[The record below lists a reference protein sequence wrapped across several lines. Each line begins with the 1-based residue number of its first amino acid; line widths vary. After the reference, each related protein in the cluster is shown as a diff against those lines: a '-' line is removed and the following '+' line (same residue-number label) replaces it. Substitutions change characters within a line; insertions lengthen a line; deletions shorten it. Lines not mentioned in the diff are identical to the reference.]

1 MMRLILT
8 TIMLTMLAQPV
19 WAHQCILSGSTA
31 EAIQSYNLCKADLAN
46 GTANHQ
52 ANDRSGKV
60 AQLQAENYALKAQ
73 LAQIKRQLLALLGE
87 L

>member
-1 MMRLILT
+1 MKAVVALFVCLS
-8 TIMLTMLAQPV
+8 LYGLPAA
-19 WAHQCILSGSTA
+19 AHQCVLDGSTA

-52 ANDRSGKV
+52 AGDRSGEV
-60 AQLQAENYALKAQ
+60 ARLQAENDALRAQ
-73 LAQIKRQLLALLGE
+73 LAQIKRQLLALLGD

>member
-1 MMRLILT
+1 LRSLCGRISVFWT
-8 TIMLTMLAQPV
+8 VAQRK
-19 WAHQCILSGSTA
+19 

-52 ANDRSGKV
+52 ADDRSGEV